1 MREAQFAELRKIEVA
16 QVDEPILENPGDV
29 KVRIDRVGICGSDVH
44 YYLHGR
50 IANRVLRYP
59 ATLGHECAGTIVEAG
74 PEANLEPG
82 TRVAIDPAL
91 TCGQCDQCR
100 AGRSNTC
107 REIQFLGTPD
117 EAPGAVADFRV
128 LPARNCL
135 PIPESLSLDDAALI
149 EPLSVGLH
157 SVRLGDLK
165 DGERIGVLGC
175 GPIGLSVLLCAK
187 TQADA
192 ITAYATDLLPNRLA
206 VARTCGADWTG
217 SAKEPVVEKILEQEP
232 FGLDCVF
239 ECSGDPDCIDQAMRI
254 LTPGG
259 RLIMVGIPAEPE
271 LTFNVHQMRTSELT
285 FRNVRRQE
293 ACMKP
298 VLRMM
303 GEGRINATPLV
314 THHFPLERIEPA
326 FEMVAAYEDGVVK
339 AMLALSEAR

>member
-1 MREAQFAELRKIEVA
+1 MREALFTDLRKIEIA
-16 QVDEPILENPGDV
+16 QVADPILVNAGDV

-50 IANRVLRYP
+50 IANRVVRYP

-74 PEANLEPG
+74 AKAGLKAG

-91 TCGQCDQCR
+91 TCGECDQCR
-100 AGRSNTC
+100 SGRSNTC

-135 PIPESLSLDDAALI
+135 PIPDSLSLDDAALI

-157 SVRLGDLK
+157 SVRLGNLK
-165 DGERIGVLGC
+165 DGERIGVFGC

-187 TQADA
+187 TQAEA
-192 ITAYATDLLPNRLA
+192 ITAYATDLFDERLA
-206 VARTCGADWTG
+206 VAQRCGADWTG
-217 SAKEPVVEKILEQEP
+217 SAKQSVVDNILEQEP
-232 FGLDCVF
+232 FGLDCIF
-239 ECSGDPDCIDQAMRI
+239 ECSGDPACIDQAMRV

-259 RLIMVGIPAEPE
+259 RLIMVGIPATPD
-271 LTFNVHQMRTSELT
+271 LTFDVHRMRTGELT

-293 ACMKP
+293 ACMEP

-303 GEGRINATPLV
+303 ADGHINADALV
-314 THHFPLERIEPA
+314 THHVPLEQIEPA
-326 FEMVAAYEDGVVK
+326 FEMVAAYGDGVIK
-339 AMLALSEAR
+339 AMVKLSEAR